1 MNSIRG
7 TSLNIKENNNGNLTF
22 SSDTK
27 YKCVS
32 SSYDIRTNSTYTLNS
47 TNNIKLN
54 SDNGNIAVNVNNGE
68 LKLTSLGNL
77 SNAVILEATHANGG
91 ILQTAGTA
99 GITLNTTDGDID
111 LLSKGSNINIGVS
124 PIGTSSSNQ
133 TQNLNMECFD
143 NYNLNSGDMYFV
155 SSDIISFVSQ
165 TGDIHFGTS
174 SDGTPII
181 QFQNQNLLVNQSTS
195 VLDYQLD
202 VAVTDESSDK
212 LGYNGIVVNSKLSNV
227 AADLTLQTSNT
238 LGDSTQCILSMG
250 AFGSN
255 NTKAILESYTAYQ
268 TSNVVIRVDGNTYN
282 PKSLDVNNGKDF
294 TINDVGKSIYWET
307 TGRSDT
313 ITGLSSNVTTSSD
326 TSNVTISG
334 SYTGETSRVYLLQ
347 IDSLGN
353 PNTFKW
359 SNDGGNIYQKQLI
372 PITVSAIA
380 LENGLSATFTQTTG
394 FTYNQEFIFQTK
406 ITALVSNTTSIA
418 IPETLHILQP
428 YHSYINTTTPGDL
441 VIKTNDKEKMRI
453 TADGS
458 ISINQHYPKATL
470 DINSNY
476 NKIMHVNETITG
488 YQINPSISYLESGG
502 YVLVWNSQH
511 TIGGSSHYDIF
522 AQRYMADGSK
532 YNNNFMVNT
541 EETDNT
547 QTKPSITGSKTQH
560 SNHYLISWK
569 SYNSTNSKYYVYSKI
584 YHNNESITTDS
595 IDNHISSNTID
606 NVNCAGL
613 YNGNYIIVWAE
624 DNGSGKCTIY
634 GQIIQ
639 DADGSISA
647 VIQISPT
654 TDFSRNFPFV
664 AGLPD
669 DDTYTPNGFVVGYMS
684 ALDSTSDPVY
694 TISARVFNS
703 SGTATTNEIAITT
716 ITDTNVSDGLVS
728 VAEIKNHNVNG
739 DNGGFLISFYR
750 SYQANTNLYNIT
762 DAVEGLTSGS
772 TAVIANLNLSAK
784 QITLQSPTGDFLIN
798 EELSITSSEG
808 SIGTVIEKINS
819 ITYSEVTSNIVVTLD
834 TGSRSIDTY
843 RFNSNLT
850 GYASALWTKQ
860 VNTSPLY
867 NDLERYT
874 SNTSSNISIFQYKKP
889 LSYISIDNQG
899 TALVSWTAD
908 SIPSIYYQL
917 LNIEDGSFIGTEQ
930 KLTTE
935 YDGLKQRNQVVTHL
949 HSTQGNDYG
958 FIIAWDNQSL
968 DLQDTGIY
976 QQLIGYKHNILNL
989 EDGNSNFIF
998 THYNELGI
1006 GTTTPDSSLHIKTR
1020 LSNGTN
1026 SNNANSDPPN
1036 TSTIHLQNTS
1046 THVITNEDLQSIKFS
1061 DGSSNILNKIQSVN
1075 SLRYDDLYPQPTN
1088 LKGFYKFDSTEG
1100 SQLVDSSIFN
1110 HNRDLDNN
1118 GVGDKKITNGI
1129 LNNFNFETCW
1139 TTGVVNNSLLFDG
1152 NNNYVFIDDE
1162 ANNEL
1167 NTILEASASP
1177 STKQMSISMWVNIP
1191 TDIVNGSEYDIIS
1204 NGGNVSVA
1212 GTYIMGVSDIGSNGS
1227 MVLTSNIITH
1237 NPSNTGS
1244 IINIGLYGSITLN
1257 DTNWHHIVKTVNI
1270 SGGVSSTCSISMYID
1285 GVLDKTVTASGN
1297 TSSLQHTSDKIYI
1310 GSRDG
1315 STNYYRGHMDEMRI
1329 YNSII
1334 TTDEIAQL
1342 YAYGNPNVSPKG
1354 TLLITPTSNSTNNKI
1369 IVVDDN
1375 GRFNNLN
1382 SRPLPYKLLSGII
1395 TATKDSKTITGSNT
1409 LFTTELNI
1417 GDIIILGENYNVER
1431 VVISITND
1439 TTLVL
1444 DSSGFGGPAANETYK
1459 KVFKKSCIYSFFDNS
1474 DSHRGHIDSYGRLM
1488 IGNTNP
1494 STLLEISGVDGS
1506 TTQAPEITLTNTSI
1520 DDGSNK
1526 RKTSLNFRGYN
1537 TDSSTSNA
1545 TPFFNL
1551 GHIETSHYET
1561 ASDNKATM
1569 RFFINTGSGT
1579 TENSAMDITTDG
1591 ISIYDSISLP
1601 ITTTTTAL
1609 TLNNTHHTVICISD
1623 TSNGDIEITL
1633 PATTISGRI
1642 YILKKRVTS
1651 GSFALTIDP
1660 GVGKEIDGVTGAKTV
1675 STSFIKLQSDGTN
1688 WWIIG

>member
-54 SDNGNIAVNVNNGE
+54 SDNGNIAVNVNSGE

-77 SNAVILEATHANGG
+77 SNAIILEATHANGG

-99 GITLNTTDGDID
+99 GITLNTTDGNID

-133 TQNLNMECFD
+133 TQNLNMECFND
-143 NYNLNSGDMYFV
+143 YNLNSGDMYFV

-195 VLDYQLD
+195 ALDYQLD
-202 VAVTDESSDK
+202 VAVTEESSDK
-212 LGYNGIVVNSKLSNV
+212 LGYNGIVVNTKLSNV

-238 LGDSTQCILSMG
+238 LGDGTQCILSMG
-250 AFGSN
+250 SFGIN
-255 NTKAILESYTAYQ
+255 NNKAILETYTSYQ
-268 TSNVVIRVDGNTYN
+268 TNNVITRVDGDTYN
-282 PKSLDVNNGKDF
+282 PKSLNVNNGKDF

-307 TGRSDT
+307 TGRLDT
-313 ITGLSSNVTTSSD
+313 ITGLSSNVTTISD
-326 TSNVTISG
+326 ASNVTISG

-347 IDSLGN
+347 IDSLSTPN
-353 PNTFKW
+353 NTFRW

-372 PITVSAIA
+372 PITLSAIP
-380 LENGLSATFTQTTG
+380 LEDGLSATFTKISG

-406 ITALVSNTTSIA
+406 ITALVSNTTSIP
-418 IPETLHILQP
+418 IPEPLHILQP
-428 YHSYINTTTPGDL
+428 YHSYINTTTPSDI

-488 YQINPSISYLESGG
+488 FQINPAITYLESGG

-511 TIGGSSHYDIF
+511 TTGGSTHYDIF

-532 YNNNFMVNT
+532 YDTNFMVNT
-541 EETDNT
+541 EENDTT
-547 QTKPSITGSKTQH
+547 QTVPSITGTKTQH

-584 YHNNESITTDS
+584 YHNNNSITAFDIETR
-595 IDNHISSNTID
+595 ISSNTID

-624 DNGSGKCTIY
+624 DNGSGKYTIY
-634 GQIIQ
+634 GKII
-639 DADGSISA
+639 DDSGNFIGG
-647 VIQISPT
+647 ILQISPT
-654 TDFSRNFPFV
+654 TTFSRNFPFV
-664 AGLPD
+664 AGLPS

-694 TISARVFNS
+694 SISSRVFNS
-703 SGTATTNEIAITT
+703 SGTATTSEISITT
-716 ITDTNVSDGLVS
+716 NTNTNVSDGLVS
-728 VAEIKNHNVNG
+728 VAEIKNNNVNG
-739 DNGGFLISFYR
+739 TNGGFLLSFYR
-750 SYQANTNLYNIT
+750 SYQANTNLYAIGNPLS
-762 DAVEGLTSGS
+762 GLTSS
-772 TAVIANLNLSAK
+772 TSSSILDLNYSAK
-784 QITLQSPTGDFLIN
+784 QIILDDDNSVFLVG
-798 EELSITSSEG
+798 EEISIVSSVG
-808 SIGTVIEKINS
+808 SVGTVIEKINA
-819 ITYSEVTSNIVVTLD
+819 ITYASSNIVITLD

-843 RFNSNLT
+843 RFNSNL
-850 GYASALWTKQ
+850 SSSSDALWTKQ

-867 NDLERYT
+867 NDTERYT
-874 SNTSSNISIFQYKKP
+874 SSSSIFEYKKP
-889 LSYISIDNQG
+889 LSYVSIDNQG
-899 TALVSWTAD
+899 TALVSWTTD

-917 LNIEDGSFIGTEQ
+917 LSIEDGSFIGTEQ
-930 KLTTE
+930 KLTNE

-958 FIIAWDNQSL
+958 FVIAWDNQSL
-968 DLQDTGIY
+968 DLNDTGIY
-976 QQLIGYKHNILNL
+976 QQLIGYKHNLLNL

-998 THYNELGI
+998 THYNQLGV

-1026 SNNANSDPPN
+1026 SNNAIGDPPN

-1061 DGSSNILNKIQSVN
+1061 DGSNNVLNKIQSVN

-1088 LKGFYKFDSTEG
+1088 LKGFYKFDSSDG
-1100 SQLVDSSIFN
+1100 SQITDSSIFN
-1110 HNRDLDNN
+1110 HTRGGTKTN
-1118 GVGDKKITNGI
+1118 TNGI

-1139 TTGVVNNSLLFDG
+1139 TTGIINNALLFNG
-1152 NNNYVFIDDE
+1152 NRNYVFIDND

-1167 NTILEASASP
+1167 NTILEKSP
-1177 STKQMSISMWVNIP
+1177 HEMSMSMWINIP
-1191 TDIVNGSEYDIIS
+1191 TDIVNGSTYDIIS

-1212 GTYIMGVSDIGSNGS
+1212 GTYIMSVSDIGNNGD

-1237 NPSNTGS
+1237 VPSDTTTINNRGLNGS
-1244 IINIGLYGSITLN
+1244 IKLN
-1257 DTNWHHIVKTVNI
+1257 DTNWHHIVQTVDI
-1270 SGGVSSTCSISMYID
+1270 TGGGSSTCSISLYVD
-1285 GVLDKTVTASGN
+1285 GVLDNTI
-1297 TSSLQHTSDKIYI
+1297 TSSGDITVVGHGSDKTYI

-1315 STNYYRGHMDEMRI
+1315 LGNYYRGHMDEMRI
-1329 YNSII
+1329 YNSIL
-1334 TTDEIAQL
+1334 TTDEIEQL
-1342 YAYGNPNVSPKG
+1342 YAYGNPNSSAKG
-1354 TLLITPTSNSTNNKI
+1354 TLLITPTSNSTNNKV
-1369 IVVDDN
+1369 IVIDDN

-1382 SRPLPYKLLSGII
+1382 SRPLPYKLLTGDVI
-1395 TATKDSKTITGSNT
+1395 ATKDSKTITGTGT
-1409 LFTTELNI
+1409 LFTSELNI
-1417 GDIIILGENYNVER
+1417 GDSIILGTNYDVER
-1431 VVISITND
+1431 VVVSITND
-1439 TTLVL
+1439 TTLIL
-1444 DSSGFGGPAANETYK
+1444 DSRGFVGPEETETYK
-1459 KVFKKSCIYSFFDNS
+1459 KVFKKPCIYSFFDNS
-1474 DSHRGHIDSYGRLM
+1474 DSHRGHIDNYGRLM

-1506 TTQAPEITLTNTSI
+1506 TTQAPEITMTNTSI
-1520 DDGSNK
+1520 DDGENK
-1526 RKTSLNFRGYN
+1526 RKTSLNFRGYD
-1537 TDSSTSNA
+1537 TSDTSN
-1545 TPFFNL
+1545 TNPFVNL
-1551 GHIETSHYET
+1551 GHIETSHYGT

-1569 RFFINTGSGT
+1569 RFFINSGSGT

-1591 ISIYDSISLP
+1591 ININNSISLP
-1601 ITTTTTAL
+1601 ITKTITAL
-1609 TLNNTHHTVICISD
+1609 ALDNTHHTVICDVTDSAFA
-1623 TSNGDIEITL
+1623 ITL

-1642 YILKKRVTS
+1642 YILKKYATG
-1651 GSFALTIDP
+1651 GSFALTINP
-1660 GVGKEIDGVTGAKTV
+1660 NGNQIDGSGSTYTV
-1675 STSFIKLQSDGTN
+1675 STSFIKLQYYDGN

>member
-22 SSDTK
+22 SSDTQ

-54 SDNGNIAVNVNNGE
+54 SDNGNIVVNVNSGE

-99 GITLNTTDGDID
+99 GINLKTTYGNIE

-124 PIGTSSSNQ
+124 PVGTVSSNQ
-133 TQNLNMECFD
+133 TQNLNMECFND
-143 NYNLNSGDMYFV
+143 YNLNSGDMYFV
-155 SSDIISFVSQ
+155 SSDIISFISQ
-165 TGDIHFGTS
+165 SGDIHFGTS

-195 VLDYQLD
+195 TLDYQLD
-202 VAVTDESSDK
+202 VSVTDESSDK
-212 LGYNGIVVNSKLSNV
+212 AGYNGIVVNTKLSNV

-238 LGDSTQCILSMG
+238 LGDKTQCILSMG
-250 AFGSN
+250 SFGSN
-255 NTKAILESYTAYQ
+255 NNKAILETYIAYQ
-268 TSNVVIRVDGNTYN
+268 TNNVIIRVDGNTYN
-282 PKSLDVNNGKDF
+282 PKSLNVNNGKDF

-307 TGRSDT
+307 TGRLDT
-313 ITGLSSNVTTSSD
+313 ITDLSSNVTTISD
-326 TSNVTISG
+326 SSNVTISG

-347 IDSLGN
+347 IDSLSS
-353 PNTFKW
+353 PNTFRW
-359 SNDGGNIYQKQLI
+359 SNDGGNIYKKQLI
-372 PITVSAIA
+372 PITFSAIL
-380 LENGLSATFTQTTG
+380 LEDGLSATFTKKTG

-406 ITALVSNTTSIA
+406 ITALVSNTTSIT
-418 IPETLHILQP
+418 IPEPLHILQP
-428 YHSYINTTTPGDL
+428 YHSYINTTTPSDI

-488 YQINPSISYLESGG
+488 FQINPSITYLKSGG

-511 TIGGSSHYDIF
+511 TTVGSSHYDIF

-541 EETDNT
+541 EGTNTT
-547 QTKPSITGSKTQH
+547 QTVPSITGNKTQY

-569 SYNSTNSKYYVYSKI
+569 NYNSANTHYYVYSKI
-584 YHNNESITTDS
+584 YHNNNSITTFD
-595 IDNHISSNTID
+595 IVNHTSSNTID

-624 DNGSGKCTIY
+624 DNGSGKYFIK
-634 GQIIQ
+634 GKII
-639 DADGSISA
+639 DDSGSIISE
-647 VIQISPT
+647 VLQISSTSAP
-654 TDFSRNFPFV
+654 FSRNFPFV
-664 AGLPD
+664 AGLPSND
-669 DDTYTPNGFVVGYMS
+669 SNTPNGFVVGYMS
-684 ALDSTSDPVY
+684 ALDSTNDPVY
-694 TISARVFNS
+694 SISVRVFNS
-703 SGTATTNEIAITT
+703 SGTATTDEILITT
-716 ITDTNVSDGLVS
+716 NTNTNVSDGLVS
-728 VAEIKNHNVNG
+728 VAEIKNNNVNG
-739 DNGGFLISFYR
+739 INGGFLLSFYR
-750 SYQANTNLYNIT
+750 SYQANTNLYVIGNPLT
-762 DAVEGLTSGS
+762 GSTSGTS
-772 TAVIANLNLSAK
+772 SSILDLNFLAK
-784 QITLQSPTGDFLIN
+784 QIILDDDNSIFLVG
-798 EELSITSSEG
+798 EEISIVSSVG
-808 SIGTVIEKINS
+808 SIGTVIEKIKA
-819 ITYSEVTSNIVVTLD
+819 ITYASSNIVITLD
-834 TGSRSIDTY
+834 TGSRSINTY
-843 RFNSNLT
+843 RFNSNI
-850 GYASALWTKQ
+850 SSSEDALWMKQ

-874 SNTSSNISIFQYKKP
+874 NNTKSILTIFQYKKP

-899 TALVSWTAD
+899 TALVSWTTD

-917 LNIEDGSFIGTEQ
+917 LSIEDGSFIGTEQ
-930 KLTTE
+930 KLTNQ

-949 HSTQGNDYG
+949 YSTQGNNYG
-958 FIIAWDNQSL
+958 FVIAWDNQSL
-968 DLQDTGIY
+968 DLNDTGIY
-976 QQLIGYKHNILNL
+976 QQLIGYKHNLLNL

-998 THYNELGI
+998 THYNQLGV

-1026 SNNANSDPPN
+1026 SNNAIGDPPN

-1061 DGSSNILNKIQSVN
+1061 NGSNNVLNKIQSVN

-1088 LKGFYKFDSTEG
+1088 LKGFYKFDSSDG
-1100 SQLVDSSIFN
+1100 SQITDSSIFN
-1110 HNRDLDNN
+1110 HNSGGTKTNS
-1118 GVGDKKITNGI
+1118 NGI

-1139 TTGVVNNSLLFDG
+1139 TTGIINNALLFDG
-1152 NNNYVFIDDE
+1152 NSNYVFIDNE

-1167 NTILEASASP
+1167 NTILENSP
-1177 STKQMSISMWVNIP
+1177 HEMSMSMWINIP
-1191 TDIVNGSEYDIIS
+1191 TDIVNGSTYDIIS
-1204 NGGNVSVA
+1204 NGGNVSVS
-1212 GTYIMGVSDIGSNGS
+1212 GTYIMAVSDIGSNGS

-1237 NPSNTGS
+1237 SPGVVED
-1244 IINIGLYGSITLN
+1244 INNIVLYGSIKLN
-1257 DTNWHHIVKTVNI
+1257 DTKWHHIVQTVDI
-1270 SGGVSSTCSISMYID
+1270 TGGGSSTCTISMYVD
-1285 GVLDKTVTASGN
+1285 GELNKTVTSSGDITVEN
-1297 TSSLQHTSDKIYI
+1297 HGSDKTYI

-1315 STNYYRGHMDEMRI
+1315 IVNYYHGHMDEMRI
-1329 YNSII
+1329 YNSIL
-1334 TTDEIAQL
+1334 TTDEIEQL
-1342 YAYGNPNVSPKG
+1342 YSYGNPNISAKG

-1369 IVVDDN
+1369 IVIDDN

-1382 SRPLPYKLLSGII
+1382 SRPLPYKLLTGDMI
-1395 TATKDSKTITGSNT
+1395 ATKDSKTITGTNT

-1417 GDIIILGENYNVER
+1417 GDIIILGTNYDVER
-1431 VVISITND
+1431 VVVSIMND
-1439 TTLVL
+1439 TTLIL
-1444 DSSGFGGPAANETYK
+1444 DNRGFGGPSATETYK
-1459 KVFKKSCIYSFFDNS
+1459 KVFKKPCIYSFFDNS
-1474 DSHRGHIDSYGRLM
+1474 DSHRGHIDNYGRLM
-1488 IGNTNP
+1488 IGNSNP

-1506 TTQAPEITLTNTSI
+1506 TTQSPEITMTNTSI
-1520 DDGSNK
+1520 DNGSNK

-1537 TDSSTSNA
+1537 TDSSTSNSN
-1545 TPFFNL
+1545 TFFNL
-1551 GHIETSHYET
+1551 GHIETSHYGT
-1561 ASDNKATM
+1561 SADNKATM
-1569 RFFINTGSGT
+1569 RFFVNTGSGT

-1601 ITTTTTAL
+1601 ITITTTAL
-1609 TLNNTHHTVICISD
+1609 VLNNTHYTVI
-1623 TSNGDIEITL
+1623 SNVTASAFAITL
-1633 PATTISGRI
+1633 PATSSSGRI
-1642 YILKKRVTS
+1642 YILKKYATS
-1651 GSFALTIDP
+1651 GSFALTINP
-1660 GVGKEIDGVTGAKTV
+1660 NTNQIDGSGATYNVT
-1675 STSFIKLQSDGTN
+1675 TSFIKLQSDGTN